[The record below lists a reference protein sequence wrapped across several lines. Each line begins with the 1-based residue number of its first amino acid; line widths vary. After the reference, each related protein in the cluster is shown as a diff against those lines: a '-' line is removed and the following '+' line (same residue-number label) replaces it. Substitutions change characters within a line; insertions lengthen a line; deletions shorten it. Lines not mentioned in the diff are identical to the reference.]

1 MKKKER
7 LTELEAAY
15 NNYFASKEREERA
28 KIIYKKLEKQCKL
41 EGNNEISYIPI
52 KGTERNN

>member
-15 NNYFASKEREERA
+15 NNYFAAKEREERS
-28 KIIYKKLEKQCKL
+28 KIIYKNLKKQCKL
-41 EGNNEISYIPI
+41 DGNNEISYLPI
-52 KGTERNN
+52 KGTER

>member
-15 NNYFASKEREERA
+15 NNYFAAKEREERA
-28 KIIYKKLEKQCKL
+28 KTIYKNLEKQCKL
-41 EGNNEISYIPI
+41 EGITNEISYLPI
-52 KGTERNN
+52 KGTERK